1 MAGWGLQATA
11 IEGGRLPCQYI
22 SETRW
27 SFYWAKCI
35 FYYSLGVDQISSV
48 IIWFPY
54 NGRKP
59 SRPLGRQCLKRLLQ
73 QVTRQLTTGQKA
85 AYRLFLWS
93 SAVTCR
99 NGSPVARRVYCMEVQ
114 SNPAK
119 VREARRPAAAPAPL
133 QRCSLTFSVVL
144 GPSLQMKTQSR
155 DQSVLCSGTRRY
167 SREKKG
173 RAGM

>member
-1 MAGWGLQATA
+1 M
-11 IEGGRLPCQYI
+11 
-22 SETRW
+22 
-27 SFYWAKCI
+27 
-35 FYYSLGVDQISSV
+35 DQISSV

-119 VREARRPAAAPAPL
+119 VCEARRPAAAPAPL

-173 RAGM
+173 RAGMQRLGVLA